1 MSQSSLIRKGGPS
14 NGDRSIQRAEDEI
27 IHIPECDLNYVK
39 DRFRL
44 TLIGPNALGTKLF
57 VDDKKARIQ
66 VSIDADK
73 PQQFERRIGFPNGDI
88 GKVTLSYD
96 GLHRYC
102 FTCKLISHDENTCP
116 QLSPE
121 ERELKKKQRLESLN
135 PNEQSRLPLQ
145 APYGDNSR
153 NLLKRPRSPPNGRY
167 HSLLESSRHSEF
179 NREEKIRKSM
189 HPSYSTREARVTGLQ
204 TRDRKS
210 SSRQDNRYTHQR
222 REVWSRLESPIRKGE
237 AQRGRSSNY
246 YPRSS
251 PRNDKTR
258 SSYNAHTEWRP
269 RRGLEEPRSRINN
282 NAVSRQGV
290 NDRIERSRAT
300 VDSQKTITDNRVSL
314 ESGEIV
320 VTRGTEA
327 ANDIADVN
335 AEEER
340 IRRLKGKAIATAT
353 SPPAV
358 VRRYST
364 LSIRDKAPEKATKSP
379 LTTRQAKRYETPQ
392 LEQRENLLALEN
404 DIGIDQ
410 DLDTPLTDLE
420 ISEVE
425 NLVLET
431 ERLEM
436 AENRLAE
443 NRQAASIDENMLD
456 IDNDDLLGDSPDP
469 YAETIEA
476 ISQLS
481 PANAVYKKRV
491 SSSQHSTL
499 PKADATLHATA
510 QLTAKQNA
518 SGAYVPKGLLKKK
531 IPHSPEIK
539 EQKHQRNFRCSTTV
553 LPQRR
558 RLHRVNA

>member
-1 MSQSSLIRKGGPS
+1 MLNSTTHLSKCS
-14 NGDRSIQRAEDEI
+14 NDNTFTRIA
-27 IHIPECDLNYVK
+27 
-39 DRFRL
+39 
-44 TLIGPNALGTKLF
+44 NALGTKLL

-73 PQQFERRIGFPNGDI
+73 PLQFERRIGFPNGDI

-121 ERELKKKQRLESLN
+121 ERELKRKQRLESLN

-167 HSLLESSRHSEF
+167 LSPSESSRHSDL
-179 NREEKIRKSM
+179 NREDKRRKSTL
-189 HPSYSTREARVTGLQ
+189 PSYSTREARDTGLQ

-222 REVWSRLESPIRKGE
+222 REVWSRLESPIRKG
-237 AQRGRSSNY
+237 GRSSNY

-258 SSYNAHTEWRP
+258 SSYKTHTEWRP
-269 RRGLEEPRSRINN
+269 RRGQEEPRSRINN
-282 NAVSRQGV
+282 NAVSHQGA
-290 NDRIERSRAT
+290 NDRTERSRAI
-300 VDSQKTITDNRVSL
+300 VDSQKTITDNRASL

-320 VTRGTEA
+320 ATRGSEA
-327 ANDIADVN
+327 ANDN
-335 AEEER
+335 AEDER

-358 VRRYST
+358 VRRNST
-364 LSIRDKAPEKATKSP
+364 LSIREKATEKAMESP
-379 LTTRQAKRYETPQ
+379 LTIRQAKRYETPQ

-420 ISEVE
+420 IAEVE

-436 AENRLAE
+436 AENRLDE

-456 IDNDDLLGDSPDP
+456 IDNDDLLGDSPVH

-499 PKADATLHATA
+499 PKADATL
-510 QLTAKQNA
+510 LTAKQNA
-518 SGAYVPKGLLKKK
+518 SGAYIPKGLLKKK

-539 EQKHQRNFRCSTTV
+539 GAKASKKLQ
-553 LPQRR
+553 
-558 RLHRVNA
+558 

>member
-27 IHIPECDLNYVK
+27 IHIPECDLNDVK

-44 TLIGPNALGTKLF
+44 TLIGRVFHIRGRSIDALINLLPRPRIWNVEGKVCGLNLGNGRFQFDFYSEEDLQMVLNKRPCHFNQWSFALERWEPFTSESFPNTIPFWINVTGVPVHFWNDNTFTRIANALGTKLL

-66 VSIDADK
+66 VSIDTDK
-73 PQQFERRIGFPNGDI
+73 PLQFECRIGFPNGDI

-102 FTCKLISHDENTCP
+102 FTCKLISHDENTCL

-121 ERELKKKQRLESLN
+121 ERELKRKQRLESLN

-167 HSLLESSRHSEF
+167 HSPSESSRHGEF
-179 NREEKIRKSM
+179 NREEKRRKNM
-189 HPSYSTREARVTGLQ
+189 LPTYSTREARDTGLQ
-204 TRDRKS
+204 TRYRKS

-222 REVWSRLESPIRKGE
+222 REVWSRLEKPIRKG
-237 AQRGRSSNY
+237 GRSSNY

-258 SSYNAHTEWRP
+258 SSYKTHTEWRP
-269 RRGLEEPRSRINN
+269 RRSLEEPRSRINN

-290 NDRIERSRAT
+290 NDRTERSRAT
-300 VDSQKTITDNRVSL
+300 VDSQKTITDNRASL

-320 VTRGTEA
+320 ATRGTEA
-327 ANDIADVN
+327 AKDNADDN

-340 IRRLKGKAIATAT
+340 IRRLKGKAIATAS

-364 LSIRDKAPEKATKSP
+364 LSIREKAPEKATESP
-379 LTTRQAKRYETPQ
+379 LTIRQAKRYETPQ

-420 ISEVE
+420 IAEVE
-425 NLVLET
+425 NL
-431 ERLEM
+431 
-436 AENRLAE
+436 
-443 NRQAASIDENMLD
+443 
-456 IDNDDLLGDSPDP
+456 
-469 YAETIEA
+469 
-476 ISQLS
+476 
-481 PANAVYKKRV
+481 
-491 SSSQHSTL
+491 
-499 PKADATLHATA
+499 
-510 QLTAKQNA
+510 
-518 SGAYVPKGLLKKK
+518 
-531 IPHSPEIK
+531 
-539 EQKHQRNFRCSTTV
+539 
-553 LPQRR
+553 
-558 RLHRVNA
+558 